1 MFIFSFAFRINIQI
15 TISLNRCANFVDM
28 IRWSRNLKDC
38 TFSHH
43 TSTSAASLTH
53 WTCDWYTYNFCCQH
67 MVCDKPHSPVLH
79 PCESDSKLSWNFSK
93 LMHDS
98 RCFKPW
104 VDLQSSGSLGF
115 FPPLH
120 PSLDSVFIAS
130 SKYYIIQNISENLN
144 WNIYLCRLEK

>member
-1 MFIFSFAFRINIQI
+1 MCISSRYEHREITQRSMSVWFQYSLISYRKKIILLTIIQATVVCITSYLSNMMVNVMFIFSFAFRINIQI

-79 PCESDSKLSWNFSK
+79 PCESDSINFRETQLK
-93 LMHDS
+93 
-98 RCFKPW
+98 
-104 VDLQSSGSLGF
+104 F
-115 FPPLH
+115 F
-120 PSLDSVFIAS
+120 
-130 SKYYIIQNISENLN
+130 
-144 WNIYLCRLEK
+144 

>member
-15 TISLNRCANFVDM
+15 TISVNRCANFVNM

-43 TSTSAASLTH
+43 PSTSAASLTH

-67 MVCDKPHSPVLH
+67 MVCSSSSLWVRLH
-79 PCESDSKLSWNFSK
+79 QFQGNSAEIFLSWCMAPVVQALGWSAIVWKSWFFS
-93 LMHDS
+93 
-98 RCFKPW
+98 
-104 VDLQSSGSLGF
+104 
-115 FPPLH
+115 PLH